1 MLGRKIGNSGNRT
14 PEHALLSSFD
24 HRVEDLNV
32 NFSIRIVDMKMTVE
46 VKAVTLDDLEDEMEP
61 CLEEIPPE
69 RRQEF
74 AGYCRAKRKWFH
86 DAIRKYGICAFV
98 AYLNGRPAGLVEFL
112 PVNVVPYPKEKP
124 KDTIFILCAYVRKDT
139 QKKGVGNRLFHHLI
153 DYLKI
158 TPLPFFGGGEAVA
171 IEVYVP
177 QVDPKWPSNIQ
188 FPTGSKEFYEKL
200 GFKLKKELPK
210 QKGNLYRLEL

>member
-1 MLGRKIGNSGNRT
+1 
-14 PEHALLSSFD
+14 
-24 HRVEDLNV
+24 
-32 NFSIRIVDMKMTVE
+32 MTVE

-112 PVNVVPYPKEKP
+112 PVNVVPYPNEKP

-139 QKKGVGNRLFHHLI
+139 QKKGVGKRLFHHLI

-158 TPLPFFGGGEAVA
+158 TLLPFFGGRRGSCNRGVCTPSRSEVA
-171 IEVYVP
+171 IEYSISNRKQRVLRETWF
-177 QVDPKWPSNIQ
+177 QVEKGTPKAKGIP
-188 FPTGSKEFYEKL
+188 
-200 GFKLKKELPK
+200 LPPRT
-210 QKGNLYRLEL
+210 LSTHTPIREISLDLR